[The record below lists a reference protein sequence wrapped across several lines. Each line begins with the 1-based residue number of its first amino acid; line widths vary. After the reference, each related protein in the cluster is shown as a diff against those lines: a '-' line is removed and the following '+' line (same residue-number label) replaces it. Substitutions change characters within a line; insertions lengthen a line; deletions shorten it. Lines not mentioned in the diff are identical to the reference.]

1 MKKKNSIQEE
11 KTKEVIKRELKN
23 KLSPEFINR
32 IDDIIVFAS
41 LSKDNIFKIIDIE
54 LRKLKKKLSDMG
66 YSLEVSDGLKNVI
79 IENGYDSELGARP
92 LKRAIVKYIEDPISE
107 EILRDSIKDKKYL
120 WIMKKVRRKF

>member
-1 MKKKNSIQEE
+1 
-11 KTKEVIKRELKN
+11 
-23 KLSPEFINR
+23 
-32 IDDIIVFAS
+32 
-41 LSKDNIFKIIDIE
+41 
-54 LRKLKKKLSDMG
+54 MG

-120 WIMKKVRRKF
+120 WIMKKVRRKVLINGNYIIEKVKNLLSWKSFNIK